1 LAVPG
6 PFLRGRQNQGRRNG
20 RRVVGYESLAKKDR
34 RHLDGDTVFE
44 IGSMIYVEYF
54 QTCPVLVSEEWRRG
68 DNHMSQALET
78 ACRESKG
85 VRKRVPFVPLMAIA
99 AATTA
104 FIFGLVA
111 MLSWQECLMVVL
123 AAAALSGGALFT
135 VMEMRRLGKES
146 Q

>member
-1 LAVPG
+1 
-6 PFLRGRQNQGRRNG
+6 
-20 RRVVGYESLAKKDR
+20 
-34 RHLDGDTVFE
+34 
-44 IGSMIYVEYF
+44 
-54 QTCPVLVSEEWRRG
+54 
-68 DNHMSQALET
+68 MSQALET
-78 ACRESKG
+78 ARRKSKS

-104 FIFGLVA
+104 FIFCLVA

>member
-1 LAVPG
+1 
-6 PFLRGRQNQGRRNG
+6 
-20 RRVVGYESLAKKDR
+20 
-34 RHLDGDTVFE
+34 
-44 IGSMIYVEYF
+44 MIYVEYF
-54 QTCPVLVSEEWRRG
+54 QTCPVLLSEEWRRG

-146 Q
+146 QRIVSVATSRSRGRIA

>member
-1 LAVPG
+1 
-6 PFLRGRQNQGRRNG
+6 
-20 RRVVGYESLAKKDR
+20 
-34 RHLDGDTVFE
+34 
-44 IGSMIYVEYF
+44 
-54 QTCPVLVSEEWRRG
+54 
-68 DNHMSQALET
+68 MSQALET
-78 ACRESKG
+78 ARRESEG

-123 AAAALSGGALFT
+123 AAAALAGGALFT

-146 Q
+146 H

>member
-1 LAVPG
+1 
-6 PFLRGRQNQGRRNG
+6 
-20 RRVVGYESLAKKDR
+20 
-34 RHLDGDTVFE
+34 
-44 IGSMIYVEYF
+44 
-54 QTCPVLVSEEWRRG
+54 
-68 DNHMSQALET
+68 MSQALET
-78 ACRESKG
+78 ARRESEG

-146 Q
+146 H